1 MPALLDTHHHL
12 DFLPDEARPPFLEAV
27 DDDVWLVAQ
36 TLTPSSFVELVSQAA
51 AWAPRPDVIPLFSL
65 GLHPWSITSP
75 SQADDE
81 LAVFEKAVERTR
93 FIGEIGLDLSPRR
106 VDEVPADLQRHVL
119 REILRL
125 VGRAADGSCADE
137 PHVLSIHAVRSAGE
151 VIGLFEELG
160 LLRRNVVPV
169 FHRFSGTSDELTTLI
184 RLGGYI
190 SVQSQM
196 LATKR
201 GRAYVRQVPMDRLL
215 LETDLPAARIDAAL
229 PAGAIAA
236 GVAREVTN
244 CLRETVRVL
253 TELRGVELIP
263 SLERSQARLYGV

>member
-1 MPALLDTHHHL
+1 M
-12 DFLPDEARPPFLEAV
+12 
-27 DDDVWLVAQ
+27 
-36 TLTPSSFVELVSQAA
+36 
-51 AWAPRPDVIPLFSL
+51 IPLFSL

-253 TELRGVELIP
+253 TELRGVDLIP